1 MSGATPDGE
10 PSPPAPDPAVAVLR
24 ALDARGW
31 SVAAAESLTGGR
43 LTAALVDVPGASA
56 HLRGGIVAY
65 STDLKTSAL
74 GVEADLLAARGA
86 VDPAVA
92 EQMAQGVRHVLRAD
106 VGLATTGVAGPDPQ
120 DGQPVGTVFVA
131 VSTPETTVVTSLT
144 LSGTRDEIRSRAVI
158 GALELAL
165 TLL

>member
-1 MSGATPDGE
+1 MSGSTPDGE
-10 PSPPAPDPAVAVLR
+10 TAPSAPDPAVAVLR

-158 GALELAL
+158 GALQLAL

>member
-1 MSGATPDGE
+1 MSGSTPDGE
-10 PSPPAPDPAVAVLR
+10 SAPPAPDPAVAVLR

-65 STDLKTSAL
+65 ATDLKTSAL

>member
-1 MSGATPDGE
+1 MSGSTPDGE
-10 PSPPAPDPAVAVLR
+10 PAPPATDAAVAVLR

-65 STDLKTSAL
+65 ATDLKTSAL

>member
-1 MSGATPDGE
+1 MSGST
-10 PSPPAPDPAVAVLR
+10 PDPAVAVLR

-144 LSGTRDEIRSRAVI
+144 LSGTRDEIRSRAVT